1 MYLKVNNIVTPLNR
15 QFERSFNMINL
26 GNFYSLEF
34 SSDEEAKFV
43 FDDICN
49 AIRKGAQLYEVT
61 HTCKYVSSMYKR
73 SEKIIRNDASV
84 ESINIKPTPQQ
95 SGMVTPNNDGSLELD
110 IQFHA
115 CPIELPKQV
124 EAISE
129 ELLKKLQDME
139 EENRDV

>member
-61 HTCKYVSSMYKR
+61 HTCKYVSSMFKR

-95 SGMVTPNNDGSLELD
+95 SGMATPNNDGSLELD

-115 CPIELPKQV
+115 CPIELPTQV
-124 EAISE
+124 EAKSKEI
-129 ELLKKLQDME
+129 LKKLQDME
-139 EENRDV
+139 DGK

>member
-34 SSDEEAKFV
+34 SSGEEAKFV

-73 SEKIIRNDASV
+73 SQKIIQNDAIV
-84 ESINIKPTPQQ
+84 ELINIKPTPQQ
-95 SGMVTPNNDGSLELD
+95 SDMVTLNNDGSLELD

-115 CPIELPKQV
+115 CPIELPTQV
-124 EAISE
+124 EAKSKE
-129 ELLKKLQDME
+129 MLKKLQDMV

>member
-1 MYLKVNNIVTPLNR
+1 MYLKVIYIVFSLNR

-61 HTCKYVSSMYKR
+61 HTCKYVSSLYKR
-73 SEKIIRNDASV
+73 SEKIIRTAASV
-84 ESINIKPTPQQ
+84 ALINIKPTPQQ
-95 SGMVTPNNDGSLELD
+95 SGMATPNNDGSLD
-110 IQFHA
+110 IEFHA
-115 CPIELPKQV
+115 YPIEFPKQV

-129 ELLKKLQDME
+129 ELLKKLQDKE

>member
-1 MYLKVNNIVTPLNR
+1 MYLKVNNIVTPLNK

-34 SSDEEAKFV
+34 SSDEEAKIV

-73 SEKIIRNDASV
+73 SEKIIWNDASI

-95 SGMVTPNNDGSLELD
+95 SGMATPNNDGSLD
-110 IQFHA
+110 IEFHA
-115 CPIELPKQV
+115 YPIELPKQV

>member
-84 ESINIKPTPQQ
+84 ELINIKPTPQQ

-115 CPIELPKQV
+115 CPIELPTQV
-124 EAISE
+124 EAKSKEI
-129 ELLKKLQDME
+129 LKKLQDME
-139 EENRDV
+139 DGK